1 MMSPTLSAPVS
12 TSRCAK
18 LWRGLG
24 QKAQT
29 PRARDD
35 GVYRG
40 GLHVSIRTHLQ
51 RLFSLPVAARDTYH
65 IRIASLAA
73 EFGCAAVQ
81 GPARTDYSR
90 AIDTRDNGLPIDY
103 GL

>member
-1 MMSPTLSAPVS
+1 MT
-12 TSRCAK
+12 R
-18 LWRGLG
+18 
-24 QKAQT
+24 QKART

-35 GVYRG
+35 GVFRG
-40 GLHVSIRTHLQ
+40 G
-51 RLFSLPVAARDTYH
+51 LFSLPVAARDTYH